1 MCLRRTVVVATALL
15 TVAACSGSGNGT
27 GTSRQRSSMVT
38 VAAMPG
44 PAPTVPAPPGGP
56 QTIAV
61 DGGTVTLQSASFSI
75 QRVHIEEDAEGEGAG
90 EHQGGEQQ
98 GGEQQG
104 GEHQSGEHQS
114 GGQQGGGQ
122 QGGGQQGGGQQ
133 GGGQGQVQEDVVIEG
148 PFAIDIA
155 SGGAV
160 LQSVAVFPGTFRRA
174 ELEPHL
180 EAQPPFDGDSIVI
193 QGQFQPTGGGAAIPF
208 TLQSHL
214 VRELEV
220 PIANG
225 GVTVASNTTV
235 AFTVTFDLAAMFA
248 HLDLHSAVV
257 EGGAIA
263 IDDSHNAAVLASFE
277 HHLEDALE
285 GCEGHH

>member
-1 MCLRRTVVVATALL
+1 MCLHRTVAVATALL
-15 TVAACSGSGNGT
+15 TVAACSGSGGKT
-27 GTSRQRSSMVT
+27 GRQRSSMVT

-44 PAPTVPAPPGGP
+44 PAPTVPPPGGP

-61 DGGTVTLQSASFSI
+61 VGGTVALQSASFSI
-75 QRVHIEEDAEGEGAG
+75 QRVHIEEDAEGEGTG
-90 EHQGGEQQ
+90 EHQGGGEQQ

-104 GEHQSGEHQS
+104 GEHQ
-114 GGQQGGGQ
+114 
-122 QGGGQQGGGQQ
+122 GGGQQ
-133 GGGQGQVQEDVVIEG
+133 GGGQGQEQEDVVIEG

-257 EGGAIA
+257 ESGAIA
-263 IDDSHNAAVLASFE
+263 IDDSHNAAVLAAFE